1 MNMMQKPSLG
11 GVWERISCK
20 ESWIYNLTYFE
31 GLGSRNCKLKYSYIK
46 SLTQLCKQCT
56 GPDLSTPD
64 FSTMNFSTLFN
75 QGVEKFMV
83 EKFMVEKFM
92 VENSGVEKFGVEM
105 AFNLIER

>member
-20 ESWIYNLTYFE
+20 ESWIYNLRYFE

-56 GPDLSTPD
+56 V
-64 FSTMNFSTLFN
+64 LFDPTSDMIKHFV
-75 QGVEKFMV
+75 G
-83 EKFMVEKFM
+83 
-92 VENSGVEKFGVEM
+92 FG
-105 AFNLIER
+105 NLETIIK